1 MKTTLPVSPT
11 SRAQAPGAPQAKR
24 NRFGS
29 IGAASLLACAIGFT
43 PALHAKEIAVG
54 DGSFKCLNDMVK
66 VRHFYVD
73 NLLGNRAATIKVAE
87 RGKGKYP
94 PGSVVQLIPGEVMV
108 KHPDGFNPAT
118 RDWEFFEL
126 DVSKDGSRIRRRGF
140 VDVVNRFGGNCFACH
155 AKARPEFDMVCEIDH
170 GCDPIPITRRMLAAL
185 QKTDPRCSAP
195 AALAD
200 DDRLALKE
208 LDEVLKTMTMPAGP
222 K

>member
-1 MKTTLPVSPT
+1 MKRTLTVSPT
-11 SRAQAPGAPQAKR
+11 SRSQAPRAPQAKR
-24 NRFGS
+24 NRLQS
-29 IGAASLLACAIGFT
+29 IGAASLLALAIGCA
-43 PALHAKEIAVG
+43 PVLHAKEIAVG
-54 DGSFKCLNDMVK
+54 DHSFKCLNDMVK
-66 VRHFYVD
+66 VRHFFVD
-73 NLLGNRAATIKVAE
+73 NLLGNRAATIKVAQK
-87 RGKGKYP
+87 GKGKYP

-118 RDWEFFEL
+118 KDWEFFEL
-126 DVSKDGSRIRRRGF
+126 DVSKEGSRIRRRGF

-155 AKARPEFDMVCEIDH
+155 AKAKPAFDMVCEIDH

-195 AALAD
+195 AALTGD
-200 DDRLALKE
+200 DQLALKE